1 VRPAAHWD
9 VTFDEALSNGDVSS
23 WTLHVGNSFS
33 DDVSQTEPFY
43 RFIETLLHN
52 QITTGC
58 GGAAFCPLLNVTRG
72 QMSVFLLRSRFGA
85 AYVPPPATGT
95 IFADVPISNPFV
107 AFIEDLAARQVTSGC
122 LPVGNYCPDA
132 NVTRE
137 QMAVF
142 LLRTLEGPSYV
153 PPDCTVPTFN
163 DVPCASPF
171 ARWIEEL
178 VRRQITAGCGGG
190 AYCPTNPL
198 PRGQMA
204 VFLTA
209 TFSLRLN
216 GP

>member
-1 VRPAAHWD
+1 
-9 VTFDEALSNGDVSS
+9 
-23 WTLHVGNSFS
+23 
-33 DDVSQTEPFY
+33 
-43 RFIETLLHN
+43 
-52 QITTGC
+52 
-58 GGAAFCPLLNVTRG
+58 
-72 QMSVFLLRSRFGA
+72 M
-85 AYVPPPATGT
+85 
-95 IFADVPISNPFV
+95 
-107 AFIEDLAARQVTSGC
+107 
-122 LPVGNYCPDA
+122 GNYCPDA

-163 DVPCASPF
+163 DVPCSSPF

>member
-1 VRPAAHWD
+1 
-9 VTFDEALSNGDVSS
+9 VSS
-23 WTLHVGNSFS
+23 STLHVGNSFS

-52 QITTGC
+52 QITT
-58 GGAAFCPLLNVTRG
+58 
-72 QMSVFLLRSRFGA
+72 
-85 AYVPPPATGT
+85 
-95 IFADVPISNPFV
+95 
-107 AFIEDLAARQVTSGC
+107 GC

-163 DVPCASPF
+163 DVPCSSPF